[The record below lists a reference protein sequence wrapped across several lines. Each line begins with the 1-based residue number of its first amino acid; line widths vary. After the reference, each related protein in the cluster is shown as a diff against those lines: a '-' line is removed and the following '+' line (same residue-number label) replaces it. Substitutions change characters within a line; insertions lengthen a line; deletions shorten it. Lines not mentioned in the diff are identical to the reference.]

1 MRRSYLWAALFALAI
16 GGWLAS
22 GQLLPGESGDPA
34 PTETPRSASGSE
46 VPFWVQAAT
55 FTAEPRT
62 ARIAV
67 RGFTEASKRIEVR
80 ARTSGII
87 EESPFSQGDAVS
99 QGDVLCRL
107 DMAGRK
113 AQLEQAKAQ
122 LRSAEHDYD
131 AARKLKEQDFVSES
145 KLAAERARLDLAK
158 AQLDQIEWDVG
169 WTEIKAPAA
178 GVLTEKPAE
187 AGSYLEPGSVCA
199 TLAALDPILVVA
211 QVSEHDI
218 AAVQLGMRAQA
229 RLVTGETVEGKV
241 RFIAPSADL
250 ATRTFRVE
258 LEVANP
264 GHRLRE
270 GVTAELM
277 IDLPP
282 QIAHK
287 VPSSALIL
295 NDKGEF
301 GLRLVEDG
309 SRARFTPVKLI
320 AQERDGAWVTG
331 LPDEVTII
339 TVGQDFVTDGQL
351 VEPVMQTAE
360 TR

>member
-22 GQLLPGESGDPA
+22 GQLLPGKAGNPDPA
-34 PTETPRSASGSE
+34 ETPGSAGASE
-46 VPFWVQAAT
+46 TPFRVQAAT
-55 FTAEPRT
+55 FTAEPRI
-62 ARIAV
+62 ASIAV
-67 RGFTEASKRIEVR
+67 RGFTEASRRIEVR

-87 EESPFSQGDAVS
+87 EESPFSQGDAVGR
-99 QGDVLCRL
+99 GDLLCRL

-113 AQLEQAKAQ
+113 AQLEQARAQ
-122 LRSAEHDYD
+122 LRSAEHDY
-131 AARKLKEQDFVSES
+131 AAASKLKQQDFVSES
-145 KLAAERARLDLAK
+145 KLAAERARLDLAR
-158 AQLDQIEWDVG
+158 AQLDQIERDIG

-178 GVLTEKPAE
+178 GVLTQKPAE

-199 TLAALDPILVVA
+199 TLAVLDPILVVV

-218 AAVQLGMRAQA
+218 AAVQLGMTAQA
-229 RLVTGETVEGKV
+229 RLVTGETVAGKV

-277 IDLPP
+277 IALPP

-295 NDKGEF
+295 NDQGEF
-301 GLRLVEDG
+301 GLRIVDDD
-309 SRARFTPVKLI
+309 SRARFRPIKLI